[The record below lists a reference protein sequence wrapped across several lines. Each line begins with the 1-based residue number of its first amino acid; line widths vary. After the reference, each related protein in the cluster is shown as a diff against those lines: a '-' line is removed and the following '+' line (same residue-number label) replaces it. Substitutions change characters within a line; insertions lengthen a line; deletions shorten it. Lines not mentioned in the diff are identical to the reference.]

1 MEEDISIRD
10 YSSRVR
16 KVLVYT
22 LILNA
27 LVACA
32 KVFYGYLT
40 NSIAM
45 TSDGFHSLFD
55 GVSNVIGLIGI
66 WIAAN
71 PPDRDHPYG
80 HRKYETLFTIIIA
93 AMLFITCFQI
103 LKKVYASLFENNMT
117 VVTETS
123 FAIMI
128 FTMAVNIFVMAY
140 ESKKGKQLGS
150 DFLVSDAKHT
160 KSDIFVSLSVI
171 GSLIFTKLGYY
182 FVDTIA
188 GIIIVVLIGRIGFQI
203 VKRAS
208 DVLVDTM
215 CLDAAAI
222 ENTVNHIAGVK
233 GCHHIRTRGAEHSVY
248 VDLHV
253 LVDRDMS
260 IEKAH
265 GVADR
270 IEEEIKKEFPSVVDV
285 VVHIEPDIPGDRE
298 SIQDAKN

>member
-1 MEEDISIRD
+1 MEEDISIKD

-22 LILNA
+22 LILNT
-27 LVACA
+27 LVAFA
-32 KVFYGYLT
+32 KVFYGYMT

-55 GVSNVIGLIGI
+55 GVSNVIGLIGV
-66 WIAAN
+66 WIAAH

-93 AMLFITCFQI
+93 VMLFTTCFQI
-103 LKKVYASLFENNMT
+103 LKKVYASLFENHIT
-117 VVTETS
+117 VVTEAS
-123 FAIMI
+123 FAIMV

-171 GSLIFTKLGYY
+171 VSLVFTKLGYY
-182 FVDTIA
+182 FVDTIT
-188 GIIIVVLIGRIGFQI
+188 GIIIVVLIGRIGYQI
-203 VKRAS
+203 VKKAS
-208 DVLVDTM
+208 DVLVDTLR
-215 CLDAAAI
+215 LDTSAI
-222 ENTVNHIAGVK
+222 EIIVKRIDGVK
-233 GCHHIRTRGAEHSVY
+233 GCHDIRNRGAEHSIY
-248 VDLHV
+248 LDLHV
-253 LVDRDMS
+253 LVDRAMS
-260 IEKAH
+260 IERAH
-265 GVADR
+265 GIADR

-285 VVHIEPDIPGDRE
+285 VVHTEPYIPG
-298 SIQDAKN
+298 Q